1 MDRES
6 SELLPTLI
14 PSLSCHDATAALEW
28 LSEAFGFTTTV
39 DYRDP
44 DGSVMHAEMCLGNG
58 AIMLGTSIPAQPGG
72 SNRLAAVEQGIYVY
86 VTDVDA
92 PYRCAASAGAN
103 IVFPP
108 EDSEWGSRRYRAL
121 DPEGHEW
128 SVGNYGPSPTYSRTT
143 RA

>member
-6 SELLPTLI
+6 NESLPTLF
-14 PSLSCHDATAALEW
+14 PYLSYRDAAAALKW
-28 LSEAFGFTTTV
+28 LSDAFGFTTII
-39 DYRDP
+39 DFRDP
-44 DGSVMHAEMCLGNG
+44 DGNVVHAEMSLGNG

-72 SNRLAAVEQGIYVY
+72 SNRLAALEQGIYVF

-92 PYRCAASAGAN
+92 HYRCAASAGAN

-128 SVGNYGPSPTYSRTT
+128 SFGNYRPSPT
-143 RA
+143 